1 METNQQL
8 ATPVVNLIAPGDR
21 FTSASRL
28 HVRLHRW
35 RVLLGKYWWALVLI
49 VVSVVVPV
57 WYLTYHA
64 PPAYESKSRMWLTG
78 KLDLREGRLYTEE
91 LIDYLGTQAELL
103 RSTVIQR
110 RALARLAATN
120 SATASATNVVMA
132 TNTLAAI
139 VAGNEANVPSANETN
154 AATKA
159 GLPDKAKE
167 LWQLISEP
175 GYVTAHG
182 EATQSQTNLPSPF
195 KVKVREASRS
205 SILELRAIGPE
216 PELTRVFVDLWME
229 EYLNFKKESRD
240 ETADRVVTSV
250 AAQVRELA
258 QELDAQQEKLSAFQS
273 SNNIVLLQEQGT
285 SAGSYLSQLNRKI
298 ANLRTELGL
307 LQSLLPEQWIEARS
321 RREIGPTGES
331 LADDALTRDMLTSL
345 AGPQQELF
353 KAHQEIGL
361 LKARRDE
368 LRYLKPAHP
377 KIIKLNEEIAAQE
390 KLAQIARD
398 EAVKHM
404 THRRQ
409 AIELEIQNLEK
420 TLEEWDERAFDA
432 SRKMGDY
439 DRLRLGMNRLQA
451 GYDKLLE
458 LVQTVDLSKAV
469 EQENVGILD
478 PASIAAPINRMKR
491 NLAVA
496 LGGSLFLGFGLLYC
510 FGILRDDF
518 SSITELR
525 EHLAEPVVGQIPE
538 VTMKNRK
545 GQLGLEAL
553 EKQRFEFLESF
564 RTIRSSLLF
573 MGNGGMKPKTILIGS
588 SVPKEGK
595 STVSLYLA
603 ATMAMGNARVLL
615 VDADM
620 RRGRLHEFF
629 AVSRTPGLAE
639 ILNGDSSFS
648 DAVVHRDLE
657 NLALLPAGDARR
669 HPGELVLSAEWSRF
683 LSQVRERY
691 DFILVDT
698 PPLLAASDAAALA
711 PKVDGVLFVVRA
723 SYTSAR
729 MACRALDAL
738 HQNHARVLGLVF
750 NRAVSSRYE
759 FNGYQRYGRSY
770 RWQPH
775 PPKRPAR
782 PLSARAG
789 E

>member
-1 METNQQL
+1 MESNQQL
-8 ATPVVNLIAPGDR
+8 TTPAVNLLTPGDR

-28 HVRLHRW
+28 HGRLHRW
-35 RVLLGKYWWALVLI
+35 RVLLGKYWWLLTLI
-49 VVSVVVPV
+49 VISVVVPV

-64 PPAYESKSRMWLTG
+64 PPAYESMGRMWLTG

-103 RSTVIQR
+103 RSPMIQR
-110 RALARLAATN
+110 RALNRLAATITN
-120 SATASATNVVMA
+120 APGAIAT
-132 TNTLAAI
+132 
-139 VAGNEANVPSANETN
+139 ETN
-154 AATKA
+154 ATTGAS
-159 GLPDKAKE
+159 LPDKAKG
-167 LWQLISEP
+167 LWQLVSEP
-175 GYVTAHG
+175 GYVAAHG
-182 EATQSQTNLPSPF
+182 ETTRSETNPPSLF

-205 SILELRAIGPE
+205 SILELHAIGPE
-216 PELTRVFVDLWME
+216 PELTRAFVDIWME
-229 EYLNFKKESRD
+229 EYLSFKKEARD
-240 ETADRVVTSV
+240 KSADRVVTSV

-273 SNNIVLLQEQGT
+273 SNNVVLLQEQGA
-285 SAGSYLSQLNRKI
+285 SAGSYLGQLNRKI

-321 RREIGPTGES
+321 RREIGPSGES
-331 LADDALTRDMLTSL
+331 LADEAIAREMLTSL
-345 AGPQQELF
+345 AGPHDELF
-353 KAHQEIGL
+353 KANQQIGL
-361 LKARRDE
+361 LKAKRDE
-368 LRYLKPAHP
+368 LHFLKPAHP

-390 KLAQIARD
+390 KLGQISRD
-398 EAVKHM
+398 EAVKQM

-409 AIELEIQNLEK
+409 AIKLEIQNLEK
-420 TLEEWDERAFDA
+420 TLEEWDGRAFEA
-432 SRKMGDY
+432 SRKMADY
-439 DRLRLGMNRLQA
+439 ERLRQGMNRLQA

-478 PASIAAPINRMKR
+478 PASAAAPINRMKR

-496 LGGSLFLGFGLLYC
+496 LAGSLFLGFGLLYC
-510 FGILRDDF
+510 FGVLRDDF
-518 SSITELR
+518 SSLTDLS
-525 EHLAEPVVGQIPE
+525 EHLSEPVVGQIPE
-538 VTMKNRK
+538 ISIKNRK
-545 GQLGLEAL
+545 GHLGLEAL

-573 MGNGGMKPKTILIGS
+573 MGNGGTKPKTILISS

-620 RRGRLHEFF
+620 RRGRLHEYF
-629 AVSRTPGLAE
+629 AASATPGLAE
-639 ILNGDSSFS
+639 ILNGESSFS
-648 DAVVHRDLE
+648 DAVVHPDLE

-683 LSQVRERY
+683 LSQVRERF

-698 PPLLAASDAAALA
+698 PPLLAASDASALA
-711 PKVDGVLFVVRA
+711 PQVDGVLFVVRA

-729 MACRALDAL
+729 MAGQALDAL
-738 HQNHARVLGLVF
+738 HQRRARVLGLIF
-750 NRAVSSRYE
+750 NRAIPSRYE
-759 FNGYQRYGRSY
+759 CNGYQRYASSY
-770 RWQPH
+770 HWEPR
-775 PPKRPAR
+775 PPKRPSPAIR
-782 PLSARAG
+782 
-789 E
+789 